1 MTATRLRG
9 FVRAGA
15 LVFVLAAASPA
26 TPAGA
31 QTLADAQRAIDV
43 TQSVIDRASTTVSC
57 SPGDLRLPCAY
68 LAQAITLQ
76 QSARSSAGSGF
87 YRDAIGLALRARDRA
102 YSALR
107 TGQDATGGEFVRLS
121 IERTDAL
128 IGRVALVVRASESER
143 ARRQLDLAVE
153 LQAKAKS
160 MAQAA
165 RPRAA
170 LTATSQARDRAFRAL
185 RLTDGATPG
194 APDRARA
201 ALERTD
207 DLLRASAGMADVP
220 TAQPAFA
227 WARQLQERG
236 WNRLR
241 AGDAAR
247 ALDLTLA
254 ARDELG
260 RALDRADRAPSGAR
274 APDSPPSGR

>member
-1 MTATRLRG
+1 MICARLRRW
-9 FVRAGA
+9 VRIAALA
-15 LVFVLAAASPA
+15 LVLAGVGGTAPA
-26 TPAGA
+26 TA
-31 QTLADAQRAIDV
+31 QTLADAQRAIEV
-43 TQSVIDRASTTVSC
+43 TQAVIDRAAATVSC
-57 SPGDLRLPCAY
+57 PPGDLRLSCTY
-68 LAQAITLQ
+68 LAQAISLQ

-87 YRDAIGLALRARDRA
+87 YRDAIALALRARDRA

-107 TGQDATGGEFVRLS
+107 TAQDATGGEFVRVS

-128 IGRVALVVRASESER
+128 IGRVALVVRTAESER

-153 LQAKAKS
+153 LQARAKS
-160 MAQAA
+160 MAQAG

-194 APDRARA
+194 APDRARS

-207 DLLRASAGMADVP
+207 ELLRASAALADVP
-220 TAQPAFA
+220 AARPSLDK
-227 WARQLQERG
+227 ARQLQERG
-236 WNRLR
+236 WTRLR

-254 ARDELG
+254 ARNELG
-260 RALDRADRAPSGAR
+260 RALDRADRAPS
-274 APDSPPSGR
+274 SGR